1 MYRVVHGGIS
11 THDNL
16 VQSPSGG
23 KLRVSLPRTQVVLQR
38 MHLLR
43 HHIDAA
49 GELEEAVGV
58 TLTKVWV

>member
-1 MYRVVHGGIS
+1 MYRVVS
-11 THDNL
+11 THNNL
-16 VQSPSGG
+16 VESPSGG

-38 MHLLR
+38 THLLC

-49 GELEEAVGV
+49 GKLEEAVGV